1 MRYLRAT
8 TAAAAITA
16 VAAFFGLTA
25 AEAAEDFYKGKNL
38 TVVVTSGP
46 GGSVDLVTRLTTK
59 HLSKYIPGNP
69 NVIVVHKPGADGVVG
84 VNYMYSQAVR
94 DGTEIATTLSSVVM
108 EPLFYGSRSVGKFNA
123 TEFNWLGSS
132 SKFVLVSIA
141 WNTSPIKKWD
151 DLLEKEMIV
160 GSGGAGSGGTID
172 SLIMRNLM
180 GFKYKLVLGYPSGA
194 DTDLAMMRGE
204 IDGRASTAWAAI
216 QSRYPD
222 WVPKKQVSLLFQYGL
237 EKDPSIPAETP
248 LIINHVPEGE
258 KKQALKL
265 RMAADELGYPIL
277 APPGVPADRI
287 EILRKAYAEVFKDPN
302 FLADAEKARVEVLP
316 VTGERLASLVKE
328 AYSTPQSSRELL
340 QQASVP
346 PSVFDQVKTVK
357 VSAALS
363 KVDDKGMITFSR
375 DGKDTTAGV
384 VKETAVTVAGNK
396 AEGKDLKAGMSC
408 EIDYFGDKGQA
419 KSVACK

>member
-1 MRYLRAT
+1 MRHLRAT
-8 TAAAAITA
+8 TVAAMTAAAA
-16 VAAFFGLTA
+16 VFGLTA
-25 AEAAEDFYKGKNL
+25 ADAAEDFYKGKTL

-46 GGSVDLVTRLTTK
+46 GGSVDLVTRLATK

-69 NVIVVHKPGADGVVG
+69 TVVVVHKPGADGVVG
-84 VNYMYSQAVR
+84 VNYMYSQAAR

-141 WNTSPIKKWD
+141 WNTSPIKKWE

-222 WVPKKQVSLLFQYGL
+222 WIPKKQVSLLFQYGL

-277 APPGVPADRI
+277 APPGVPADRV
-287 EILRKAYAEVFKDPN
+287 EILRKAYAAVFKDPA

-316 VTGERLASLVKE
+316 VTGERLASLVKD
-328 AYSTPQSSRELL
+328 AYGTPQSSRDLL

-357 VSAALS
+357 VSSALT

-375 DGKDTTAGV
+375 DGKDATAGV
-384 VKETAVTVAGNK
+384 VKDTAVTIAGNK